1 MTGTYKAVAV
11 TAPGVL
17 SVVERPMSKPGA
29 GQVLIRVEACGICHT
44 DAITVGGQYPGL
56 TLPRV
61 PGHEVVGRIEALGA
75 NVSGWRIGQRVG
87 VGFFGGQDGTCE
99 PCLRGDFVNCLNL
112 IVPGLTT
119 DGGYAEVMI
128 AEARALA
135 SIPDDL
141 NSAQAAPLLCAGVT
155 TYNALRNAPARSG
168 DLVAI
173 QGVGGLGHLGV
184 QYARR
189 MGFRT
194 VAIGRGSDKAKLA
207 KELGAHVYID
217 SAAEDAVAAL
227 QRLGGA
233 KVILATAPS
242 NRSMG
247 PLVAGLKTRGRLIIV
262 GASLEPLE
270 VSTLPLIFGGR
281 SIEGSLTGS
290 AIDGQDTLSFSV
302 LENVRPMIET
312 MPLEKAAD
320 AFARMMSGEVR
331 FRMVLTTGQ

>member
-1 MTGTYKAVAV
+1 M
-11 TAPGVL
+11 
-17 SVVERPMSKPGA
+17 
-29 GQVLIRVEACGICHT
+29 
-44 DAITVGGQYPGL
+44 
-56 TLPRV
+56 
-61 PGHEVVGRIEALGA
+61 
-75 NVSGWRIGQRVG
+75 
-87 VGFFGGQDGTCE
+87 
-99 PCLRGDFVNCLNL
+99 
-112 IVPGLTT
+112 
-119 DGGYAEVMI
+119 MI

-135 SIPDDL
+135 LIPDDL

-155 TYNALRNAPARSG
+155 TYNALRNSPARSG

-173 QGVGGLGHLGV
+173 QGLGG
-184 QYARR
+184 ARTPWR
-189 MGFRT
+189 SICSPHGISHGCHRAWKRQGQAGWRASART
-194 VAIGRGSDKAKLA
+194 
-207 KELGAHVYID
+207 YID
-217 SAAEDAVAAL
+217 SGAGDAAAAL

-233 KVILATAPS
+233 RVILATAPS

-247 PLVAGLKTRGRLIIV
+247 PLVAGLSTRGRLIIV
-262 GASLEPLE
+262 GASLEPIE
-270 VSTLPLIFGGR
+270 VSALPLIFGGR